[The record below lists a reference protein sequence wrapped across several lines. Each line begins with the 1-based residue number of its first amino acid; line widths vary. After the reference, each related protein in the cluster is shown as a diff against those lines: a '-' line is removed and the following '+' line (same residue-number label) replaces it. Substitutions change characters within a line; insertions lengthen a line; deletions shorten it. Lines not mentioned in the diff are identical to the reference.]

1 MSPLIRVGMLL
12 ALALGVGWM
21 AVESRPEGVLGSDMW
36 PAGLAAGA
44 LISARGRYAPAAYA
58 AVAVIGFATFAL
70 GGRPL
75 DFAVAG
81 AVAILA
87 EATVIASILTD
98 RGRSEPTLLVDHDFS
113 VLVRAVTAGGLT
125 AGVVLGAT
133 AAVLTDSPPLLT
145 GLGTMAGHMSSALVL
160 LPFLLRT
167 DEHAAVAPAAER
179 ISTWVALL
187 VVTVA
192 VFLPHDFPMLV
203 FLVIPVL
210 GWTALRSSLREA
222 QLQLLTV
229 ATVATLLTSFGFGP
243 LAEVEGDY
251 ALPQDVF
258 GVVLQTFL
266 IGCALV
272 VIPLSLAV
280 GQQLAAIGRA
290 ERESELLRKI
300 IDSAHVA
307 IIGSDQRGRVTLFN
321 PGAERALGYR
331 AAEVMGKF
339 TRIFH
344 TDRAIAEK
352 AADLGLPDDFV
363 PVALRMA
370 EPDLAGDHI
379 AMLRKDGTERLHSMT
394 LSPIRDQRGGVT
406 GYVCTSEDVTEEV
419 AARQALVDALE
430 TERRA
435 AERLREVDQVKDT
448 FVSSVSHELRT
459 PITSIVG
466 YLEMLLEDE
475 FGELS
480 GHQRNAIR
488 RIDTNSKRLLSLID
502 ELLTLARIQEGQAE
516 VADQVDL
523 REVARTAYD
532 VVAPSWAQRT
542 LTTELSLPDCEVA
555 VTGNRELLERM
566 LVNLVGNAVKF
577 TPDGGEVALRLVA
590 DHGDAVLTVSD
601 TGIGIP
607 EEEQQHLFTR
617 FFRSSLAQRSAI
629 QGSGLGLSL
638 ARAVAEEHS
647 GTLQVDSVPGEGA
660 TFSVRIPL
668 TRERNM
674 QDSTTV
680 ALGDS

>member
-674 QDSTTV
+674 QDSTKV